1 MAEAI
6 MLRSRRNVRKNDY
19 VLFKDRTLNRN
30 EQARICENLAEI
42 TALAIKDSGL
52 PRLGS
57 SYFQHMVSM
66 FGSKLVGVIF
76 DPAQGN
82 EIQGPYLGSI
92 AAFDCHVHSALPLM
106 DFFVSQQDPSRSYE
120 NLEATA
126 IDTCEGKPFVF
137 ILERGRVI
145 SDYAKQEMAKL
156 NAEFYDYLCENGYTI
171 LSVCRESTS
180 YKTYKRMEQEGR
192 FRFTIDVRSPR
203 GYLGSPEPF
212 HLICGEFL
220 S

>member
-1 MAEAI
+1 
-6 MLRSRRNVRKNDY
+6 MLRSRRNVRKNEY
-19 VLFKDRTLNRN
+19 VLFKDRTLSKR

-57 SYFQHMVSM
+57 SYFQHMISL
-66 FGSKLVGVIF
+66 FGSKLIGVIF
-76 DPAQGN
+76 DPAEGN

-92 AAFDCHVHSALPLM
+92 AAFDCDVDSALPM
-106 DFFVSQQDPSRSYE
+106 MNSFVSHQDPSRSYVH
-120 NLEATA
+120 LKS
-126 IDTCEGKPFVF
+126 IIMDTCADRRFVF
-137 ILERGRVI
+137 ILERGRII

-156 NAEFYDYLCENGYTI
+156 NSEFYDYLCEHGYTI

-192 FRFTIDVRSPR
+192 FRFTIDIKSPR

-220 S
+220 P